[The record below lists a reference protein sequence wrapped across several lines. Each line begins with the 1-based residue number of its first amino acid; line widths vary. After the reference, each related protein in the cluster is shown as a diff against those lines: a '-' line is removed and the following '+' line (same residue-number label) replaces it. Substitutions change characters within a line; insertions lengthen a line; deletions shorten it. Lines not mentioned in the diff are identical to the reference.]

1 MIEFWLADENIIF
14 AASGCL
20 LFALIILQ
28 IIGVGDF
35 GSDVDLDADLDTDID
50 TDISGPSFIDGLLSV
65 LGLKRLPFM
74 IWLGLFLMLFT
85 ISGYLGQQILA
96 AMTGA
101 LLPTIIAAPIA
112 ATLALFLSSVLA
124 IPLEQVIPKDETT
137 AVSLDTLVGRFATLE
152 IGKAVQ
158 GSSARAKVSDI
169 YGHNHYIMVEPD
181 NAGQTFVTG
190 EKLLLVRREGN
201 VFKAISQGEQHLPHL

>member
-35 GSDVDLDADLDTDID
+35 GSDVDLDADTDID
-50 TDISGPSFIDGLLSV
+50 MEISGPSFVDGLLSV

-96 AMTGA
+96 ATHSCNYSIIPIFCHGD
-101 LLPTIIAAPIA
+101 TIRA
-112 ATLALFLSSVLA
+112 SH
-124 IPLEQVIPKDETT
+124 PK
-137 AVSLDTLVGRFATLE
+137 R
-152 IGKAVQ
+152 
-158 GSSARAKVSDI
+158 
-169 YGHNHYIMVEPD
+169 
-181 NAGQTFVTG
+181 
-190 EKLLLVRREGN
+190 
-201 VFKAISQGEQHLPHL
+201 